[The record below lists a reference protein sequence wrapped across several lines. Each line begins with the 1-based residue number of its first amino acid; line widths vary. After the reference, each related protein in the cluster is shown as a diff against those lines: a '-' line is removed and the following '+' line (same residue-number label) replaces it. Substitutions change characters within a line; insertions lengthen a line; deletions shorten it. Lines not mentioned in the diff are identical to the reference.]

1 MWSFFEF
8 LNDDSVVT
16 VLDVGAA
23 MLGSPPYQSLVD
35 AKRARL
41 IGFEPDADA
50 CRKLNE
56 TFGEPHRFFPCFIG
70 DGKPGTYFQTNWG
83 PTGSLFTPNTPLLD
97 KFQLLAEL
105 TTVIEE
111 HSVATQ
117 RLDDI
122 PEIDDVDF
130 VKIDVQG
137 SELNVLR
144 NGRRVID
151 SALLIQTEVAFVEYY
166 KGQPM
171 FSDVDAFLRRN
182 GYQFHDFAGI
192 GSRSFKPLVNSR
204 NSSPNPAIRSFRQG
218 IWADAYYVKDWM
230 KLDKLTPPKLKKY
243 AALMHDLVGSYD
255 LAYLVLCEHDRQ
267 TGSDHAARYLRLM
280 EDWGRCSVLHPV
292 AFDADWLPVIPEAVS
307 QPGAAHHD
315 PVADIDSILLETDDG
330 ILVSVPTS
338 LGCITTYALLEQER
352 WFEKELPFI
361 RDWLEPGM
369 NAVDVGANVGV
380 YSLPMA
386 ERVAP
391 GGRVFAFEP
400 GSANRKNLEIGR
412 MANKSSNLC
421 ISAYALAESERS
433 GWLHVSEN
441 GELNSLG
448 DEPAGSAD
456 GERVRVTTLD
466 ALEKEQFWPAIDFV
480 KIDAEGH
487 EWNIVEG
494 GRRFF
499 GRQSPLIM
507 LETKHGTKLSPDVRP
522 LFQAM
527 GYSAFRLLGDS
538 MLLVPLADDEAI
550 DAFELNLFLARPDR
564 AARIA
569 ETGRLAWGAD
579 THRLAPE
586 EQDEA
591 VARLLDLPFA
601 RDFEF
606 SVDDVL
612 GCDLAPALLAY
623 AAYRFLPLPPERK
636 YAALQAAFAAASAA
650 CQENAC
656 ATHRAT
662 LARIALALGERSLAI
677 ELLRQLFE
685 TPLGDLDAPFFP
697 PCERYEEISAVSRE
711 KAWFTAAAVEQLEL
725 SRSYSSQFVCD
736 GEFGNLQLLCQSPF
750 VSAEMIRRMI
760 LMGVMAGMQPAELER
775 YVKSA
780 QRYSHRNA
788 DFWAEDAL
796 ALTVAEA
803 CAARKAVMGAA
814 ERLPIYGG
822 K

>member
-8 LNDDSVVT
+8 LNDDSMVT

-23 MLGSPPYQSLVD
+23 MLESPSYQNLVD

-41 IGFEPDADA
+41 IGFEPDAEA
-50 CRKLNE
+50 CKKLNE
-56 TFGEPHRFFPCFIG
+56 TFGEPHRFYPYFVG
-70 DGKPGTYFQTNWG
+70 DGKPAIFHETNWG
-83 PTGSLFTPNTPLLD
+83 PTGSLFEPNTPLLD

-105 TTVIEE
+105 TTVVGE
-111 HSVATQ
+111 HPVATR

-130 VKIDVQG
+130 LKIDVQG
-137 SELNVLR
+137 SELDVMR
-144 NGRRVID
+144 NGRRVIE
-151 SALLIQTEVAFVEYY
+151 STLLIQTEVAFVEYY

-182 GYQFHDFAGI
+182 GYQFHDFVGI
-192 GSRSFKPLVNSR
+192 GSRSFKPLINSR

-230 KLDKLTPPKLKKY
+230 KLDKLTPQKLKKY

-255 LAYLVLCEHDRQ
+255 LAYVALCEHDRQ
-267 TGSDHAARYLRLM
+267 VAGDHAARYLRLM
-280 EDWGRCSVLHPV
+280 EDWGRCSVLRPT
-292 AFDADWLPVIPEAVS
+292 AFNTDWLPVTPKAAGE
-307 QPGAAHHD
+307 PGVTRDD
-315 PVADIDSILLETDDG
+315 PVADVDSILLETDDG

-338 LGCITTYALLEQER
+338 LGCITTFVLLEQER
-352 WFEKELPFI
+352 WFEKELPFV
-361 RDWLEPGM
+361 RDWLGSGM

-380 YSLPMA
+380 YSLLMA
-386 ERVAP
+386 DRVAP

-400 GSANRKNLEIGR
+400 GSANRRNLEVGR
-412 MANKSSNLC
+412 MANKSANLC

-433 GWLHVSEN
+433 GWLSVSDS

-448 DEPAGSAD
+448 EEPVGSAD

-466 ALEKEQFWPAIDFV
+466 ALEKEQFWPEIDFV

-487 EWNIVEG
+487 ERNIVEG

-499 GRQSPLIM
+499 ERQSPLIM
-507 LETKHGTKLSPDVRP
+507 VETRHGAEQSPDVRP

-538 MLLVPLADDEAI
+538 TLLVPLGDDEAI
-550 DAFELNLFLARPDR
+550 EAFEINLFLAKPDR
-564 AARIA
+564 AARIV
-569 ETGRLAWGAD
+569 ESGRLVWGTSA
-579 THRLAPE
+579 HLLAPDE
-586 EQDEA
+586 RDEA
-591 VARLLDLPFA
+591 IARLLDMPFA

-606 SVDDVL
+606 SADDVL
-612 GCDLAPALLAY
+612 GCDLASALLAY
-623 AAYRFLPLPPERK
+623 AAYRFLPLSPERR
-636 YAALQAAFAAASAA
+636 YAALRAAFESASAV
-650 CQENAC
+650 CRDNPC
-656 ATHRAT
+656 ATHRVT
-662 LARIALALGERSLAI
+662 LARIAFALGKRALTI
-677 ELLRQLFE
+677 DLLQQVFK
-685 TPLGDLDAPFFP
+685 TPLGDLDAPFVP
-697 PCERYEEISAVSRE
+697 PCARYEDISALGRE
-711 KAWFTAAAVEQLEL
+711 KEWFEAAAVEQLEL
-725 SRSYSSQFVCD
+725 SRSYSSQFVAE
-736 GEFGNLQLLCQSPF
+736 GGFENLRFLCESPF

-760 LMGVMAGMQPAELER
+760 LMGVMTGMQPVDLAR
-775 YVKSA
+775 YVESA
-780 QRYSHRNA
+780 RRYSHRNA

-803 CAARKAVMGAA
+803 CAALKEAMGEA
-814 ERLPIYGG
+814 ESLPIYGG